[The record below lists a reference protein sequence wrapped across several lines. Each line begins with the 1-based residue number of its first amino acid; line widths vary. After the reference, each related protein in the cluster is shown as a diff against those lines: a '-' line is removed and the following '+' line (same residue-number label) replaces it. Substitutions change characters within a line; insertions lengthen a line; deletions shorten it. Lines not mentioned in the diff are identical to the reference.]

1 MPAGQLWTAVVVVV
15 RLHVTTATTSIDLP
29 SEAGG
34 ASAGSWGQRRAAETP
49 PSLTQGAPP
58 KASTPG
64 RPNTPPP
71 SLLLP
76 PGPSAHHTLRRAV
89 VTLLAL
95 GFMRQS

>member
-34 ASAGSWGQRRAAETP
+34 ASAGWGQRRAAETP

-95 GFMRQS
+95 GFMRQSS